1 MVGLQ
6 VGAVSTSDITDALAG
21 LQQAGCGDSLH
32 GATGCSVWDHR
43 DALRGSRSRRKA
55 GSSRGP
61 GRAAGSQ
68 QAVLLLPTAL
78 GSTQGKAGA
87 GHCAPAGP
95 PPLAPAL
102 ILSRPAPGAAPSRS
116 QLCLEPVPAVL
127 AAGKSTFPDGRAAH
141 ICLSASQ
148 PRPAIPVRASAP
160 SQPSQ
165 RPRTGGEQKSGPC
178 PPQVKAAGHW
188 AP

>member
-1 MVGLQ
+1 MVGLE
-6 VGAVSTSDITDALAG
+6 VGAVSTSDITGALAG

-127 AAGKSTFPDGRAAH
+127 AAGKSTFPEAE
-141 ICLSASQ
+141 Q
-148 PRPAIPVRASAP
+148 PTSASAP
-160 SQPSQ
+160 LSPVLPSLSGQ
-165 RPRTGGEQKSGPC
+165 VPRSSRHSGPGL
-178 PPQVKAAGHW
+178 AES
-188 AP
+188 